1 MSIAVYLDQL
11 ADKVKDDVT
20 ADTDG
25 VDKDSADVPV
35 KSQKLEIPKFYYKK
49 KKIQTKTDDATQ
61 EFLKKKLDM
70 KLRENK
76 ALSPMRAQLLQSAF
90 QADKWTAAPAAK
102 LS

>member
-25 VDKDSADVPV
+25 VDKDSADVPA

-70 KLRENK
+70 KLRVRPL
-76 ALSPMRAQLLQSAF
+76 ATISCLS
-90 QADKWTAAPAAK
+90 TVEY
-102 LS
+102 